1 MSVYEDEIDLR
12 PYILSLLRNW
22 WQIALLAILVAVA
35 AFGFSRMQPLQYEST
50 ASILLTR
57 TRAELTLAQQFPTI
71 TEPIDTRSRMDA
83 LLAIIYSDA
92 LAVATQLEL
101 ISEITLEI
109 NDVQEFKELVSVS
122 SNGDVITITAKSDDP
137 QLAADIA
144 NTWARQAVA
153 AINQAYSSEQPLS
166 EIQAQLVTAQDQ
178 YEISQENLA
187 YFIQDN
193 RIALLTQR
201 LDETQRLFSQLGE
214 ERAGQIS
221 FLAQRKL
228 AMRELEI
235 RAEALNEQ
243 LQSDSQSSAAELG
256 DALAV
261 MKLRANA
268 LLVTFPPTTGEFP
281 VLQTDPD
288 RGLTFNIQIDEFS
301 SFMETPQDYISDL
314 ETVIRIAQSEQ
325 ARIQAEIDLLSQ
337 QVLEGSGFETLES
350 IDAHMREL
358 ETQLEREHARRLELT
373 SKRDLAWQAYQ
384 AISQKETEI
393 RNAPQSVNQV
403 NLVSQA
409 ITPQN
414 PISRGTARNTLI
426 GGLLGMFLGMLG
438 VISVHWWRTS
448 NHDFRSE
455 RETLDVEQKG

>member
-1 MSVYEDEIDLR
+1 
-12 PYILSLLRNW
+12 
-22 WQIALLAILVAVA
+22 
-35 AFGFSRMQPLQYEST
+35 
-50 ASILLTR
+50 
-57 TRAELTLAQQFPTI
+57 
-71 TEPIDTRSRMDA
+71 
-83 LLAIIYSDA
+83 
-92 LAVATQLEL
+92 
-101 ISEITLEI
+101 
-109 NDVQEFKELVSVS
+109 
-122 SNGDVITITAKSDDP
+122 
-137 QLAADIA
+137 
-144 NTWARQAVA
+144 
-153 AINQAYSSEQPLS
+153 
-166 EIQAQLVTAQDQ
+166 
-178 YEISQENLA
+178 
-187 YFIQDN
+187 
-193 RIALLTQR
+193 
-201 LDETQRLFSQLGE
+201 
-214 ERAGQIS
+214 
-221 FLAQRKL
+221 
-228 AMRELEI
+228 
-235 RAEALNEQ
+235 
-243 LQSDSQSSAAELG
+243 
-256 DALAV
+256 

-301 SFMETPQDYISDL
+301 SFLETPQDYISDL

>member
-22 WQIALLAILVAVA
+22 WQVALLAILVAAA

-83 LLAIIYSDA
+83 LIAIINSDGLA
-92 LAVATQLEL
+92 LATHMELNSQLPQGSRDIQVL
-101 ISEITLEI
+101 K
-109 NDVQEFKELVSVS
+109 DQVSVS

-166 EIQAQLVTAQDQ
+166 EIQSQLVTAQDQ

-187 YFIQDN
+187 SFIQDN

-221 FLAQRKL
+221 FLAQRKQ

-288 RGLTFNIQIDEFS
+288 RGMTFNIQIDEFS
-301 SFMETPQDYISDL
+301 SFLETPQDYISDL
-314 ETVIRIAQSEQ
+314 ETIIRIAQSEQ
-325 ARIQAEIDLLSQ
+325 VRIQAEIDLLSQ

-358 ETQLEREHARRLELT
+358 ETQLEREIARQLELT

>member
-1 MSVYEDEIDLR
+1 MSVYDDEIDLR
-12 PYILSLLRNW
+12 PYILTLMRNW
-22 WQIALLAILVAVA
+22 WQVALLAILVAVA
-35 AFGFSRMQPLQYEST
+35 AFGFSRMLPLQYEST

-101 ISEITLEI
+101 ISEITLDI

-187 YFIQDN
+187 SFIQDN
-193 RIALLTQR
+193 RIVLLTQR
-201 LDETQRLFSQLGE
+201 LNETQRLFSQLGE

-221 FLAQRKL
+221 FLAQRKQ

-235 RAEALNEQ
+235 RAEALQEQ

-268 LLVTFPPTTGEFP
+268 LLVTLPPTTGELP
-281 VLQTDPD
+281 VIQTDPD

-301 SFMETPQDYISDL
+301 SFLETPQDYISDL
-314 ETVIRIAQSEQ
+314 ETIIRIAQSEQ
-325 ARIQAEIDLLSQ
+325 VRIQAEIDLLSH

-358 ETQLEREHARRLELT
+358 ETQLEREHTRRLELT

-393 RNAPQSVNQV
+393 RNTPQSVNQV

-409 ITPQN
+409 ITPQT